1 MSVQV
6 NIERKRILM
15 IKRISIILTV
25 ILLLIFSILPCSA
38 VTTVNGTVN
47 STALNYF
54 EGVVEKLPLGTEYII
69 FKSGDYTTDMVYST
83 DLSLNGSIVS
93 GTNVTNLQYNTRAFV
108 SGNSYTTQLIEDVYQ
123 SYTLETNSFSICYS
137 SLGNWSAVGESTT
150 PILTYIL
157 YTVVFGVL
165 LLVAFKFFRNRRSY
179 INL

>member
-1 MSVQV
+1 MF
-6 NIERKRILM
+6 KRVFI
-15 IKRISIILTV
+15 IITVIS
-25 ILLLIFSILPCSA
+25 ILLLSILPCSA
-38 VTTVNGTVN
+38 ATTVNGTVN

-54 EGVVEKLPLGTEYII
+54 EGVVDKLPLGTEYVI
-69 FKSGDYTTDMVYST
+69 FKSGDYTTDMIYST
-83 DLSLNGSIVS
+83 DLSLNGSTVS
-93 GTNVTNLQYNTRAFV
+93 GTNVTNLQYNTRAIV

-157 YTVVFGVL
+157 YTVIFGVL